1 MILPFVECIITL
13 TLRRKYGERAA
24 RYVHIEVGHA
34 AQNVYLQ
41 AEAMGL
47 GTVMMG
53 AFHDDRV
60 KEILGLQKEA
70 PLAIILV
77 GRLNRKSKPMGDI
90 SGVASFSTSVS

>member
-1 MILPFVECIITL
+1 LILPFVECIITL

-24 RYVHIEVGHA
+24 RYVHIEVSHA

-41 AEAMGL
+41 AEALGL

-60 KEILGLQKEA
+60 KDVLRLQEEE
-70 PLAIILV
+70 PLAIMPV
-77 GRLNRKSKPMGDI
+77 GKK
-90 SGVASFSTSVS
+90 